1 MLVYF
6 YTILYNQMTV
16 NFEFGWLKFDNFSI
30 IEAVM
35 CIKGIRPWPLIMILS
50 LLSII
55 IYSPKPGT
63 HFQYCMRGT

>member
-35 CIKGIRPWPLIMILS
+35 CIKGIRP
-50 LLSII
+50 
-55 IYSPKPGT
+55 
-63 HFQYCMRGT
+63 